1 LSASDTRTLSFE
13 TGTTMK
19 VAVIN
24 FSGNVGKTTVARHL
38 LAPRI
43 DGAQVIAIESINAD
57 DGQAQALR
65 GRQFGELQEYL
76 QTVENVVVDMGASN
90 VEELLSLMRKYRGSH
105 EDFDY
110 FVIPT
115 VPALKQQQDTIATLA
130 ELTRIGVPASKL
142 KVVFNQV
149 EDDAKVSESFDTL
162 LALSRR
168 TRARRRTRRAGLAP
182 MRSTSASKEP
192 APGSPNWRATRP
204 TTRLSSSRPRTPPTS
219 SPGRRSSRPVASP
232 PAWCP
237 SSTSALRHSTSGKPV
252 RLAPS

>member
-1 LSASDTRTLSFE
+1 
-13 TGTTMK
+13 MK

-43 DGAQVIAIESINAD
+43 EGAEVIAIESINAD
-57 DGQAQALR
+57 DGQTQALR

-76 QTVENVVVDMGASN
+76 QTVDNVVVDIGASN
-90 VEELLSLMRKYRGSH
+90 AEDLLALMRKYRGSH

-130 ELTRIGVPASKL
+130 ELTRIGIPASKL

-149 EDDAKVSESFDTL
+149 EDDAKVSETFDTL
-162 LALSRR
+162 LAFI
-168 TRARRRTRRAGLAP
+168 
-182 MRSTSASKEP
+182 EE
-192 APGSPNWRATRP
+192 N
-204 TTRLSSSRPRTPPTS
+204 
-219 SPGRRSSRPVASP
+219 P
-232 PAWCP
+232 PAQAN
-237 SSTSALRHSTSGKPV
+237 TSC
-252 RLAPS
+252 RLGAK

>member
-1 LSASDTRTLSFE
+1 
-13 TGTTMK
+13 MK

-43 DGAQVIAIESINAD
+43 AGAEVIAVESINAD
-57 DGQAQALR
+57 DGQTQALR

-76 QTVENVVVDMGASN
+76 QTVDNVVVDIGASN
-90 VEELLSLMRKYRGSH
+90 VEDLLSLMRKYRGSH

-130 ELTRIGVPASKL
+130 ELARLGIPAAKL

-149 EDDAKVSESFDTL
+149 EDGANVSELFDTL
-162 LALSRR
+162 LAFIEQNPLTQANTSCRLGANEIYGR
-168 TRARRRTRRAGLAP
+168 IKGTGIDLTELADDETNYKALIAQATETADKLALAQRLATRRLAMGVVP
-182 MRSTSASKEP
+182 ELDECFA
-192 APGSPNWRATRP
+192 
-204 TTRLSSSRPRTPPTS
+204 
-219 SPGRRSSRPVASP
+219 
-232 PAWCP
+232 
-237 SSTSALRHSTSGKPV
+237 ALELR
-252 RLAPS
+252 

>member
-1 LSASDTRTLSFE
+1 
-13 TGTTMK
+13 MK

-43 DGAQVIAIESINAD
+43 AGAEVIAVESINAD
-57 DGQAQALR
+57 DGQTQALR

-76 QTVENVVVDMGASN
+76 QTVDNVVVDIGASN
-90 VEELLSLMRKYRGSH
+90 VEDLLALMRKYRGSH

-130 ELTRIGVPASKL
+130 ELARLGIPASKL

-149 EDDAKVSESFDTL
+149 EDGTDISELFDTL
-162 LALSRR
+162 LAFIEQNPLTQANTLCSLGANEIYGRVKG
-168 TRARRRTRRAGLAP
+168 TGTSLAELANDETDYKALIAQASDTADKLALAQKLATRRLASGVVP
-182 MRSTSASKEP
+182 ELDECFA
-192 APGSPNWRATRP
+192 
-204 TTRLSSSRPRTPPTS
+204 
-219 SPGRRSSRPVASP
+219 
-232 PAWCP
+232 
-237 SSTSALRHSTSGKPV
+237 ALELR
-252 RLAPS
+252 